1 MAQRVKVLATPDN
14 LSLVLGTHIKVGRRE
29 MIQKGASGP
38 LYMCHSRHT
47 YPFPNNKNVYM

>member
-14 LSLVLGTHIKVGRRE
+14 LSLIPGTHIKVVRRE
-29 MIQKGASGP
+29 MIQKAASGP

-47 YPFPNNKNVYM
+47 YPFPNNKHVYM